1 MERITLEYDANNVF
15 MQSYLNTA
23 IPASFKVVETPAT
36 VKELTPFE
44 QSLEDIK
51 CGRVTR
57 IKNMDNMIEEILN
70 P

>member
-1 MERITLEYDANNVF
+1 LEYDANNVF

-23 IPASFKVVETPAT
+23 ILAGFKVVENPAT

-57 IKNMDNMIEEILN
+57 VKNIDNIIEELLIH
-70 P
+70 